1 MLSANIDNP
10 TIAINCH
17 ILQGNA
23 ISYSRRRSITIDC
36 QQKSPVLKGLYLI
49 FGVCVFLLVLPRTLR
64 VDRGTETDV
73 MATIHCFLREK
84 HGDLVNPTDAVLYGP
99 STQNKIERWWRDLHE
114 RMERF
119 FKDQLKSLV
128 ESGEYDS
135 SDKIDRHEI
144 LIVPIFSCVF
154 L

>member
-1 MLSANIDNP
+1 MT
-10 TIAINCH
+10 TIEC
-17 ILQGNA
+17 
-23 ISYSRRRSITIDC
+23 R
-36 QQKSPVLKGLYLI
+36 QKSPVSKGLYLI

-84 HGDLVNPTDAVLYGP
+84 HGDLMNPTDAVLYGP

-135 SDKIDRHEI
+135 SDKVDRHEI
-144 LIVPIFSCVF
+144 LVVPINTCVF

>member
-1 MLSANIDNP
+1 MPQI
-10 TIAINCH
+10 IR
-17 ILQGNA
+17 NA
-23 ISYSRRRSITIDC
+23 ISYSRLPLITIEC
-36 QQKSPVLKGLYLI
+36 QQKSPVSKGLYLI
-49 FGVCVFLLVLPRTLR
+49 FGVCVFHLVLPRTLR
-64 VDRGTETDV
+64 SDRGTETDV

-84 HGDLVNPTDAVLYGP
+84 HGDLMNPTDAVLSGP
-99 STQNKIERWWRDLHE
+99 STQNKMERWWRELHE

-144 LIVPIFSCVF
+144 LVVPINTCVF

>member
-1 MLSANIDNP
+1 
-10 TIAINCH
+10 
-17 ILQGNA
+17 
-23 ISYSRRRSITIDC
+23 
-36 QQKSPVLKGLYLI
+36 
-49 FGVCVFLLVLPRTLR
+49 
-64 VDRGTETDV
+64 

-84 HGDLVNPTDAVLYGP
+84 RGDLENPTDAVLYGP

-114 RMERF
+114 RMEMF

-144 LIVPIFSCVF
+144 LIVPIYTCI
-154 L
+154 LL

>member
-1 MLSANIDNP
+1 MSGVRQSKIYIWVSGRKGL
-10 TIAINCH
+10 
-17 ILQGNA
+17 
-23 ISYSRRRSITIDC
+23 ITIESH
-36 QQKSPVLKGLYLI
+36 QKSPFSTGLYLI
-49 FGVCVFLLVLPRTLR
+49 FGVYVFLLVIPRTLR

-84 HGDLVNPTDAVLYGP
+84 TDAVLYGP
-99 STQNKIERWWRDLHE
+99 STQNKIERWWRYLHE

-144 LIVPIFSCVF
+144 LVTVVPVLDIRDCIF

>member
-1 MLSANIDNP
+1 MSGVRQSKIYIWVSGRKGL
-10 TIAINCH
+10 
-17 ILQGNA
+17 
-23 ISYSRRRSITIDC
+23 ITIESH
-36 QQKSPVLKGLYLI
+36 QKSPFSTGLYLI
-49 FGVCVFLLVLPRTLR
+49 FGVYVFLLVIPRTLR

-84 HGDLVNPTDAVLYGP
+84 HGDLEDPTDAVLYGP
-99 STQNKIERWWRDLHE
+99 STQNKIERWWRYLHE

-144 LIVPIFSCVF
+144 LVTVVPVLDIRDCIF